1 MEGVTNSYHCQMETK
16 TGVNRYN
23 KKGIQKVY
31 TDISYNVV
39 NDLQMVEG

>member
-16 TGVNRYN
+16 KGVNRYN
-23 KKGIQKVY
+23 KKRTQKVY